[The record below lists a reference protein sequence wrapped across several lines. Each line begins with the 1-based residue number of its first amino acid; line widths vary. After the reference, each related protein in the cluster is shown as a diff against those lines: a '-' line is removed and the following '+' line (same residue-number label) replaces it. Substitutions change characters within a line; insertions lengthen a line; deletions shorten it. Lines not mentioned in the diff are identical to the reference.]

1 MLDSEAE
8 AEGDIDGEAISLL
21 EAEGAGAAVPGS
33 AVAPPPQAARVR
45 GNAIAAVRAAMRAK
59 REVLD
64 ILGSS

>member
-1 MLDSEAE
+1 MLDAEAE

-21 EAEGAGAAVPGS
+21 EAEGAGAVPGS